1 RLLGRVNRIFA
12 RVFKLGDNPSLWARI
27 AYKAGSTAT
36 VVAMLQALA
45 EAQYFAEHREG
56 MGSGRTRTVAQNL
69 ITTVVLELG
78 HFIIKP
84 SAMRGVADIDAV
96 LTKQLASLDGERAA
110 LSEKLDALSA
120 GKLTEGERDELLAK
134 LQALYARD
142 VAFLDDAMRRGV
154 KAPALRAAI
163 A

>member
-1 RLLGRVNRIFA
+1 
-12 RVFKLGDNPSLWARI
+12 
-27 AYKAGSTAT
+27 
-36 VVAMLQALA
+36 A

-163 A
+163 AAYEAQIAAVELKLARAGVGSDTTGPQIFRQLRPGVIVWKTA